1 MTMRGVPVVVKF
13 EHLAVDGWSGEYSS
27 RAVNILRRL
36 ADGQDRKRI
45 AREMGIT
52 SSIIRNDLSRLAERW
67 GLVNSAPH
75 LVAVAMRKGLV
86 K

>member
-1 MTMRGVPVVVKF
+1 MTVIGVPVFVKF
-13 EHLAVDGWSGEYSS
+13 EPTDMVLWEGDYPRRTVS
-27 RAVNILRRL
+27 ILQRL
-36 ADGQDRKRI
+36 ADGQDRKKI

-75 LVAVAMRKGLV
+75 LVADAMRKGLV